1 MPFHPKDEIKGVS
14 DIAIGPQVMLERT
27 DAQELKEGEEFTLM
41 RWGNAKVTAI
51 ARDADGAVT
60 GVTGEFVPN
69 VAIVAC
75 SHA

>member
-1 MPFHPKDEIKGVS
+1 
-14 DIAIGPQVMLERT
+14 
-27 DAQELKEGEEFTLM
+27 M